1 MPGPSKRIIYD
12 AATAED
18 LLDIAEAGIN
28 GLCALLPLLD
38 ALRLATPRWS
48 QTEDAALQALG
59 VVMRDLADDV
69 AHRAQLL
76 ARR

>member
-1 MPGPSKRIIYD
+1 MW
-12 AATAED
+12 
-18 LLDIAEAGIN
+18 
-28 GLCALLPLLD
+28 
-38 ALRLATPRWS
+38 LRLATPRWS